1 MKERISIQKKIIDL
15 EVGIVTL
22 FLLILFLL
30 LSYISAVT
38 LENIEKRNLKSSVDR
53 AKNYLSIDNGNL
65 VVDKNLKG
73 SPDSV
78 IIMIYNKK
86 GDIVYGRMPEDF
98 NINLF
103 PNLTND
109 IVQSRKD
116 NSTTWYVYDSYF
128 ELDNYDYI
136 WVRGITTGA
145 LLANVMKFLF
155 LMFAISIPV
164 IVVVISATNFIFL
177 KKFLNPITKI
187 SVFAKSIVNGEDLDK
202 RIEITDDMPE
212 EGESVS
218 TAINEMLESLK
229 NSFENQKQ
237 FSANV
242 SHELKTPL
250 SVILSESEIA
260 LQDLESVENL
270 CSKLDD
276 NTEDDGNYESNII
289 ETENDLKNS
298 ILLIKEEAI
307 KMNKLISQLL
317 ILVKSD
323 NNTLILKKEKVNI
336 SMLVDAICDEQEEAA
351 SAKNIKISKD
361 IKDDIYVVSDET
373 MLVRFFMNLISNA
386 IKYGKEKGNV
396 YVKLEQY
403 GNGFKGYIKDDGI
416 GISKD
421 NLKNIWRRFYKAS
434 NVREN
439 DEVSFGLGLS
449 FVNMISKKLG
459 ITVSV
464 ESEVGK
470 GSTFYFECA

>member
-30 LSYISAVT
+30 LSFISAIT
-38 LENIEKRNLKSSVDR
+38 LENIEKRNLQSSVDR

-78 IIMIYNKK
+78 IIMIYNKS

-109 IVQSRKD
+109 VVQTKKE
-116 NSTTWYVYDSYF
+116 NAVTWYVYDSYF
-128 ELDNYDYI
+128 KLDNYDYV

-145 LLANVMKFLF
+145 LLSNVMKFLF

-164 IVVVISATNFIFL
+164 IVIVISATNFIFL

-187 SVFAKSIVNGEDLDK
+187 STFAKGIANGEDLDK

-260 LQDLESVENL
+260 LQDLESVENI
-270 CSKLDD
+270 CSDAGPSKVE
-276 NTEDDGNYESNII
+276 NTEI
-289 ETENDLKNS
+289 EDTKEDLKNS
-298 ILLIKEEAI
+298 ILLIKDEAV

-317 ILVKSD
+317 VLVKSD

-351 SAKNIKISKD
+351 SAKNIKINKD

-386 IKYGKEKGNV
+386 IKYGKKDGNV

-416 GISKD
+416 GIAKD

-459 ITVSV
+459 INISV
-464 ESEVGK
+464 ESEINK

>member
-30 LSYISAVT
+30 LSFISALT
-38 LENIEKRNLKSSVDR
+38 LENIEKRNLRASVDR

-78 IIMIYNKK
+78 IIMIYNKS

-109 IVQSRKD
+109 VVQTKKE
-116 NSTTWYVYDSYF
+116 NAVTWYVYDSYF
-128 ELDNYDYI
+128 KLDNYDYV

-145 LLANVMKFLF
+145 LLSNVMKFLF

-164 IVVVISATNFIFL
+164 IVVIISATNFIFL

-187 SVFAKSIVNGEDLDK
+187 SVFARSIVNGEDLDK
-202 RIEITDDMPE
+202 RIDITDDMPE

-260 LQDLESVENL
+260 LQDLESVEN
-270 CSKLDD
+270 SWNKTKNNEND
-276 NTEDDGNYESNII
+276 I
-289 ETENDLKNS
+289 EEAEADLKNS
-298 ILLIKEEAI
+298 ILLIKDEAV

-323 NNTLILKKEKVNI
+323 NNTLILKKEKVNV
-336 SMLVDAICDEQEEAA
+336 SMLVDAICEEQEEAA
-351 SAKNIKISKD
+351 SAKGIKINKD
-361 IKDDIYVVSDET
+361 IKDDIYVITDET

-386 IKYGKEKGNV
+386 VKYGKEHGNV
-396 YVKLEQY
+396 YVRLEQY

-416 GISKD
+416 GISKE

-464 ESEVGK
+464 ESEINK
-470 GSTFYFECA
+470 GSTFYFECV

>member
-30 LSYISAVT
+30 LSFISALT
-38 LENIEKRNLKSSVDR
+38 LENIEKRNLRASVDR

-78 IIMIYNKK
+78 IIMIYNKS

-109 IVQSRKD
+109 VVQTKKE
-116 NSTTWYVYDSYF
+116 NAVTWYVYDSYF
-128 ELDNYDYI
+128 KLDNYDYV

-145 LLANVMKFLF
+145 LLSNVMKFLF

-164 IVVVISATNFIFL
+164 IVVIISATNFIFL

-187 SVFAKSIVNGEDLDK
+187 SVFARSIVNGEDLDK
-202 RIEITDDMPE
+202 RIDITDDMPE

-260 LQDLESVENL
+260 LQDLENVESICNDT
-270 CSKLDD
+270 K
-276 NTEDDGNYESNII
+276 SNNDADFE
-289 ETENDLKNS
+289 ETKSDLKNS
-298 ILLIKEEAI
+298 ILLIKDEAV

-323 NNTLILKKEKVNI
+323 NNTLILKKEKVNV
-336 SMLVDAICDEQEEAA
+336 SMLVDAICEEQEEAA
-351 SAKNIKISKD
+351 SAKGIKINKD
-361 IKDDIYVVSDET
+361 INDNIYVVTDET

-386 IKYGKEKGNV
+386 VKYGKENGNV

-416 GISKD
+416 GISKE

-459 ITVSV
+459 INISV
-464 ESEVGK
+464 ESEINK

>member
-30 LSYISAVT
+30 LSFISALT
-38 LENIEKRNLKSSVDR
+38 LENIEKRNLRASVDR

-78 IIMIYNKK
+78 IIMIYNKS

-109 IVQSRKD
+109 VVQTKKE
-116 NSTTWYVYDSYF
+116 NAVTWYVYDSYF
-128 ELDNYDYI
+128 KLDNYDYV

-145 LLANVMKFLF
+145 LLSNVMKFLF

-164 IVVVISATNFIFL
+164 IVVIISATNFIFL

-187 SVFAKSIVNGEDLDK
+187 SVFARSIVNGEDLDK
-202 RIEITDDMPE
+202 RIDITDDMPE

-260 LQDLESVENL
+260 LQDLESVEN
-270 CSKLDD
+270 SWNKTKNNEND
-276 NTEDDGNYESNII
+276 I
-289 ETENDLKNS
+289 EEAEADLKNS
-298 ILLIKEEAI
+298 ILLIKDEAV

-323 NNTLILKKEKVNI
+323 NNTLILKKEKVNV
-336 SMLVDAICDEQEEAA
+336 SMLVDAICEEQEEAA
-351 SAKNIKISKD
+351 SAKGIKINKD
-361 IKDDIYVVSDET
+361 IKDDIYVITDET

-386 IKYGKEKGNV
+386 VKYGKQDGNV
-396 YVKLEQY
+396 HVKLEQY

-416 GISKD
+416 GISKE

-459 ITVSV
+459 INISV
-464 ESEVGK
+464 ESEINK

>member
-30 LSYISAVT
+30 LSFISAIT
-38 LENIEKRNLKSSVDR
+38 LENIEKRNLQSSVDR

-78 IIMIYNKK
+78 IIVIYNKG

-109 IVQSRKD
+109 VVQTKKE
-116 NSTTWYVYDSYF
+116 NAVTWYVYDSYF
-128 ELDNYDYI
+128 NLDNYDYV

-145 LLANVMKFLF
+145 LLSNVMKFLF

-187 SVFAKSIVNGEDLDK
+187 SVFARSIVNGEDLDK
-202 RIEITDDMPE
+202 RINITDDMPE
-212 EGESVS
+212 EGETVS

-260 LQDLESVENL
+260 LQDLESVENI
-270 CSKLDD
+270 C
-276 NTEDDGNYESNII
+276 DGKGNNGNFDFE
-289 ETENDLKNS
+289 ETKSDLKSS
-298 ILLIKEEAI
+298 ILLIKDEAV

-323 NNTLILKKEKVNI
+323 NNTLILKKEKVNV
-336 SMLVDAICDEQEEAA
+336 SMLVDAICEEQEEAA
-351 SAKNIKISKD
+351 SAKNIKIHKD
-361 IKDDIYVVSDET
+361 IKDDIYVITDET

-386 IKYGKEKGNV
+386 VKYGKQDGNV

-416 GISKD
+416 GISKE

-464 ESEVGK
+464 ESEINK
-470 GSTFYFECA
+470 GSTFHFECA